1 MRKINHKLLPIFFL
15 IFSACTKKQDLL
27 LAPPPPPPS
36 LLPPSPAPTFIPMFP
51 KDAIVQINS
60 IPSPLNINGEI
71 PLVVWVNGKQLELN
85 NYQLKAIAS
94 TLNIKEDEQQSTA
107 ELHSGKGWLEAL
119 SENELK

>member
-1 MRKINHKLLPIFFL
+1 MRTINHKLLAIFFL
-15 IFSACTKKQDLL
+15 AFVGCAKKQELL

-36 LLPPSPAPTFIPMFP
+36 WIPPSPAPTFIPMFP

-94 TLNIKEDEQQSTA
+94 TLNIKQNKQQNVA
-107 ELHSGKGWLEAL
+107 ELHRGEGWLTPL
-119 SENELK
+119 NENKLK

>member
-15 IFSACTKKQDLL
+15 AFSACTKKQDLL
-27 LAPPPPPPS
+27 LAPPPPPPFS
-36 LLPPSPAPTFIPMFP
+36 LPPSPAPTFIPTFP

-94 TLNIKEDEQQSTA
+94 TLNIKEDEQQNTA
-107 ELHSGKGWLEAL
+107 ELHSGKGWLEPL
-119 SENELK
+119 TKNELK

>member
-1 MRKINHKLLPIFFL
+1 MRNFKYKLLPIFFL
-15 IFSACTKKQDLL
+15 VFAGCSKKQGSLI
-27 LAPPPPPPS
+27 APPPPPPS
-36 LLPPSPAPTFIPMFP
+36 LLPPSPAPTFTPTFP

-94 TLNIKEDEQQSTA
+94 TLNTKEDEQQNTA
-107 ELHSGKGWLEAL
+107 ELHSGKGWLEPL
-119 SENELK
+119 TKNQLK

>member
-1 MRKINHKLLPIFFL
+1 MNHKLLPIFFL
-15 IFSACTKKQDLL
+15 TFASCSQKQDLFF
-27 LAPPPPPPS
+27 APPPPPPS
-36 LLPPSPAPTFIPMFP
+36 LLPPSPAPTFIPTFP

-94 TLNIKEDEQQSTA
+94 TLNIKEDEQQNTA
-107 ELHSGKGWLEAL
+107 ELHSGKGWLESL
-119 SENELK
+119 TKNQLE